1 MFVTLEKAKMYLR
14 VDSDDENDYIERL
27 LTMSEKM
34 VRDIG
39 RIDDDICWDNPELI
53 ENAVLYAVGYMFEH
67 REEANHKEMT
77 ETLKYLLFQIRKEAF

>member
-27 LTMSEKM
+27 ITMSEKM

-39 RIDDDICWDNPELI
+39 RIDDDICRENPELI

>member
-1 MFVTLEKAKMYLR
+1 MFVTLEKAKIYLR

-39 RIDDDICWDNPELI
+39 RIDDDICRDNLELI
-53 ENAVLYAVGYMFEH
+53 ETAVLYAVGYMFEH
-67 REEANHKEMT
+67 REKANHKEMT

>member
-39 RIDDDICWDNPELI
+39 RIDDDICRDNPELI

>member
-14 VDSDDENDYIERL
+14 VDSDDENDYIGRL
-27 LTMSEKM
+27 ITMSEKM

-39 RIDDDICWDNPELI
+39 RIDDDICRENPELI